1 MKKKSSVE
9 IVTGLIMGSIFIGI
23 ALYLLFFPDI
33 SPAGM
38 KQDLRLYALLT
49 GAYGIWRLIRAWLV
63 WKDGE
68 DQRHDRAV

>member
-1 MKKKSSVE
+1 MKKKSVVE
-9 IVTGLIMGSIFIGI
+9 IVTGLIMGSTFIGI

-49 GAYGIWRLIRAWLV
+49 GAYGIWRFIRVWLAWKEAQENV
-63 WKDGE
+63 
-68 DQRHDRAV
+68 

>member
-1 MKKKSSVE
+1 MKKKSLVE
-9 IVTGLIMGSIFIGI
+9 IIAGLIMGSSFIGI

-49 GAYGIWRLIRAWLV
+49 GAYGIWRCIRVWLAW
-63 WKDGE
+63 KE
-68 DQRHDRAV
+68 AKENI

>member
-1 MKKKSSVE
+1 MKKKSLMVMT
-9 IVTGLIMGSIFIGI
+9 TGLIMGITFVGI

-49 GAYGIWRLIRAWLV
+49 GTYGVWRFIRVWLAWR
-63 WKDGE
+63 E
-68 DQRHDRAV
+68 A

>member
-1 MKKKSSVE
+1 VKKKSSVE

-49 GAYGIWRLIRAWLV
+49 GAYGIWRFIRVWLAWKEGQENV
-63 WKDGE
+63 
-68 DQRHDRAV
+68 

>member
-9 IVTGLIMGSIFIGI
+9 IVTGLILGSTFIGI
-23 ALYLLFFPDI
+23 ALYLLLFPDI

-49 GAYGIWRLIRAWLV
+49 GAYGIWRIIRAWLV

-68 DQRHDRAV
+68 DQHHERAV

>member
-1 MKKKSSVE
+1 MT
-9 IVTGLIMGSIFIGI
+9 TGLIMGITFVGI

-49 GAYGIWRLIRAWLV
+49 GTYGVWRFIRVWLT
-63 WKDGE
+63 WRE
-68 DQRHDRAV
+68 A

>member
-1 MKKKSSVE
+1 M
-9 IVTGLIMGSIFIGI
+9 VTGLIMGSIFIGI

-49 GAYGIWRLIRAWLV
+49 GAYGFWRFIRVWLAWKADTRKCL
-63 WKDGE
+63 K
-68 DQRHDRAV
+68 A